1 MNRNDQI
8 KAPAFDPEIIARH
21 ITRDFILTCMQ
32 EAHSETTTDDNVYAN
47 VPSIHAGQ
55 GGRLD
60 AAHGN
65 MMIDKIMAVLEELR
79 SLGRLEKIPA
89 GEERGLPEVKAWNRF
104 VENGAAAFENWDLH
118 ALMRCPLPNAI
129 NQGAWS
135 AVYETVKDMRMARG
149 LDLIVDGSATAGP
162 KASFQI
168 TLEDLETLATA
179 AALGA
184 VSRGC
189 GMTTEIMIGRSE
201 LRCRKTD
208 ELLEWKEAAL
218 LAPIV
223 GKWHYPDRASGLAS
237 YFEPVVPMEIPK
249 PIRQV
254 EFTLP
259 SGILMMAD
267 WFRIPGFTEGVGK
280 DDYSKPSI
288 NSDLGIDERTRD
300 HYERLG
306 LMRIHTGNCVPNLIK
321 DGEAIRVGYFD
332 EDHEAFWTE
341 DGDRSEVAMPEMAGR
356 VCCDLWD
363 VTFAD
368 RDILIDILMA
378 GAAAIEAN
386 GGIGDREREVTG
398 YPTSREEAGQMLD
411 AYAEDSYVPRLE
423 FEPGTV
429 LQVTMATGHGSMDFH
444 NKFRSA
450 DLSDWP
456 AMEDMFILSVN
467 EIRPDPKIEADVE
480 KADWSWPERYSNTP
494 SPSCDM

>member
-60 AAHGN
+60 AAHGK

-104 VENGAAAFENWDLH
+104 VETGSTGFENWDLH

-149 LDLIVDGSATAGP
+149 LDRVVDGSATSGP

-184 VSRGC
+184 VSRGS

-208 ELLEWKEAAL
+208 ERLEWKEAAL

-254 EFTLP
+254 EITLP

-280 DDYSKPSI
+280 DDYTKPSI

-341 DGDRSEVAMPEMAGR
+341 DGERSEVAMPEMAGR

-368 RDILIDILMA
+368 REILIDILMA

-398 YPTSREEAGQMLD
+398 YPTSREEAGKMLD
-411 AYAEDSYVPRLE
+411 AYVKEHDLPRLE
-423 FEPGTV
+423 YEPGQA
-429 LQVTMATGHGSMDFH
+429 LQITMASGHGTMVFCD
-444 NKFRSA
+444 KFNSP
-450 DLSDWP
+450 DLADWP
-456 AMEDMFILSVN
+456 AMEDMFVISMSDV
-467 EIRPDPKIEADVE
+467 RPDLSIEPDVD
-480 KADWSWPERYSNTP
+480 KADWSWPERYSSTLH
-494 SPSCDM
+494 PSCDM